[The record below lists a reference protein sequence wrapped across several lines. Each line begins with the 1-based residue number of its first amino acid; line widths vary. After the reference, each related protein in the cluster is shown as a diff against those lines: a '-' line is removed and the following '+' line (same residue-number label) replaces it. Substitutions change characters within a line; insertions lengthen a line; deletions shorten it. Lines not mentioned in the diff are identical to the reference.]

1 MWSVNSCSM
10 DGQEMI
16 TMYGGGIHYLLR
28 RNNRFFIVKL
38 DILQH
43 TVRSTKKKMS
53 SIPIINLF
61 KTCIFS

>member
-1 MWSVNSCSM
+1 M

-43 TVRSTKKKMS
+43 MVHSTKKKKC
-53 SIPIINLF
+53 PQYL
-61 KTCIFS
+61 